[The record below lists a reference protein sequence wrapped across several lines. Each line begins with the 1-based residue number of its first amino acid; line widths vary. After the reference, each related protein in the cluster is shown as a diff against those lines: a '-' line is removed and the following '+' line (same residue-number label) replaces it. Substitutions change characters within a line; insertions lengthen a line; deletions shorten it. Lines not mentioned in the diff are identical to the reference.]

1 MKTKMKAKMK
11 AKKAICA
18 CIVAFIGI
26 SGAVLTTAH
35 FPAFSVTASGEEGE
49 PCADEGISAEEALE
63 KLKAAN
69 EEYMESRTNPGDIS
83 PERRKYTSENGQKPY
98 AIVLACSDSR
108 EIPEA
113 IFCAGIGELFVIR
126 VAGNVVD
133 EQQLGSVEYAAE
145 HLGCRLAVVLGHT
158 QCGAVKAAME
168 HEADG
173 YIKSIT
179 DEISLAIGDEKDE
192 YEACCLNVK
201 RSVEQID
208 SSINAGHTEEEG
220 LQVVGAVYHLEDG
233 HVEFL

>member
-1 MKTKMKAKMK
+1 MK
-11 AKKAICA
+11 AKKSICV
-18 CIVAFIGI
+18 CIVAFVSIL
-26 SGAVLTTAH
+26 GAGLLTPH
-35 FPAFSVTASGEEGE
+35 FPASSVTASGEEGE
-49 PCADEGISAEEALE
+49 PYADESISAEEALE
-63 KLKAAN
+63 KLKTAN
-69 EEYMESRTNPGDIS
+69 EGYMKSRTNSGDIS

-133 EQQLGSVEYAAE
+133 EQQLGSVEYAVE

-158 QCGAVKAAME
+158 QCGAVKAAID
-168 HEADG
+168 HDADG

-179 DEISLAIGDEKDE
+179 DEISLAIGNEKDE
-192 YEACCLNVK
+192 YEACCLNIK
-201 RSVEQID
+201 RSVEQIN
-208 SSINAGHTEEEG
+208 SSISAGHTGEDG
-220 LQVVGAVYHLEDG
+220 FQVVGAVYHLEDG